1 MQRWKPA
8 PRSMVIIYFG
18 GFVLLWSGIA
28 VGVLSGRDFAAP
40 GSVLPFRGVHPY
52 LISGIVG
59 LALHAAVVAVLAW
72 KADRWFF
79 AHGPLAVVL
88 AGVPLIPLV
97 ENLWLV
103 PAFLYLIA
111 VLHVWLASLHESQGR
126 LQASRL
132 PSSGTKARNS
142 AMSPRSPGPPAR
154 ADGSRASRSSIALR

>member
-52 LISGIVG
+52 LVSGIVG

-132 PSSGTKARNS
+132 PSSGTKARDS

-154 ADGSRASRSSIALR
+154 ADGSRA